1 MLNKAVLKKTFK
13 SPTQQ
18 YFHCLSAG
26 IKLSKLLHIASA
38 LEIKDVLLSHYYIE
52 ISSVTIQY
60 KSKIENCYW
69 HRLQN
74 VINVT

>member
-26 IKLSKLLHIASA
+26 IKLSKLLHP
-38 LEIKDVLLSHYYIE
+38 LLSPSHLKLKTFYCHI
-52 ISSVTIQY
+52 IILRFLLLQCNIKAKLKIVTGTD
-60 KSKIENCYW
+60 C
-69 HRLQN
+69 RML
-74 VINVT
+74 